1 MANEDNLMKATQ
13 VHSPAQH
20 ADVLPAIN
28 GIQSSHR
35 FVPEQRF
42 VTNALNLPHVENG
55 DPQVDCFI
63 DQNELPARKLIH
75 EAPTV
80 RMGLVGLTNSQ
91 AGLLT
96 VLI

>member
-1 MANEDNLMKATQ
+1 MADKDDLVESTK
-13 VHSPAQH
+13 VHGPAQH
-20 ADVLPAIN
+20 AYVLLAM
-28 GIQSSHR
+28 GSIQSSHR

-55 DPQVDCFI
+55 DPQVDGFI

-80 RMGLVGLTNSQ
+80 RMGLVGLKE
-91 AGLLT
+91 
-96 VLI
+96 